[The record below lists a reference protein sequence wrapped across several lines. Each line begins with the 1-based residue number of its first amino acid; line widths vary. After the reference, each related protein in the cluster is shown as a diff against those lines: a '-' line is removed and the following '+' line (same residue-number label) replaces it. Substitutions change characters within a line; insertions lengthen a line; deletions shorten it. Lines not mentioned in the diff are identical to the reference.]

1 MKVLHLIN
9 TLSTG
14 GAEMHLLTLCR
25 YLKRQNVEIVVA
37 CLREHVKDSRS
48 LRRDFEGEDIRV
60 INLRADSRYDSL
72 FLGRIA
78 RLLRAER
85 PDILHTHLPRADVAG
100 AFARVF
106 HPGLVW
112 VCSVHAIYSE
122 DWSGRWSLPLFN
134 LLWRRADVMLCIS
147 HAVRDW
153 LVGRGMPPDKA
164 RVIHYGIEPAKFSE
178 SRVNLRE
185 QWGLNDNVVVGSLGR
200 LEPRKGHDLLI
211 QAMPELCMRVP
222 SARLLIAGH
231 DPWGYGKSLQQRI
244 DGLGLKEKVR
254 LVGFQKDVPSFLSA
268 LDAFAFASSSE
279 GFGQVVIEAM
289 AAGRPV
295 VAWKIPPL
303 TEIVVDSVTGL
314 LVETKTPDEIGR
326 AISWM
331 LANPK
336 EAARMGK
343 RGQERVCNHFFAQ
356 RMSIETL
363 SLYREL
369 LDHRQ
374 LKAQSPAV
382 KASVQ
387 SDERH
392 DHQSLC

>member
-48 LRRDFEGEDIRV
+48 LRLDFEQEDIRV
-60 INLRADSRYDSL
+60 INLQADSRYDSL
-72 FLGRIA
+72 FLGKIA

-85 PDILHTHLPRADVAG
+85 PDILHTHLPRADFAG

-153 LVGRGMPPDKA
+153 LVGRGVPPDKA
-164 RVIHYGIEPAKFSE
+164 RVIHYGIEPEKFSE

-185 QWGLNDNVVVGSLGR
+185 QWGLNDHAVIGSIGR
-200 LEPRKGHDLLI
+200 LESRKGHDLLI
-211 QAMPELCMRVP
+211 QAMPELCKRVP

-231 DPWGYGKSLQQRI
+231 DPCGYGATLRRLI
-244 DGLGLKEKVR
+244 DRLELGEKVR
-254 LVGFQKDVPSFLSA
+254 LVGFQTDVVSFLNA
-268 LDAFAFASSSE
+268 LDVFAFASSSE
-279 GFGQVVIEAM
+279 GFGQVLVEAM
-289 AAGRPV
+289 AAGKPV
-295 VAWKIPPL
+295 VASRISPL
-303 TEIVVDSVTGL
+303 TEIVVDGETGL
-314 LVETKTPDEIGR
+314 LVEPMKPKPFADALIQLIKDPLKREYMGLRGR
-326 AISWM
+326 
-331 LANPK
+331 
-336 EAARMGK
+336 
-343 RGQERVCNHFFAQ
+343 ERVEKFFTAE
-356 RMSIETL
+356 RMAGETL
-363 SLYREL
+363 ALYKEL
-369 LDHRQ
+369 ERYNHEQ
-374 LKAQSPAV
+374 KAV
-382 KASVQ
+382 V
-387 SDERH
+387 
-392 DHQSLC
+392 

>member
-48 LRRDFEGEDIRV
+48 LRLDFEEEDIRV
-60 INLRADSRYDSL
+60 INLQADSRYDSL

-78 RLLRAER
+78 RVLREER
-85 PDILHTHLPRADVAG
+85 SDIIHTHLPRADVAG

-134 LLWRRADVMLCIS
+134 LLWRRADIMLCIS
-147 HAVRDW
+147 HAVREW
-153 LVGRGMPPDKA
+153 LVGRGVPQDKA
-164 RVIHYGIEPAKFSE
+164 RVIHYGIEPEKFSE
-178 SRVNLRE
+178 PRVNLRE
-185 QWGLNDNVVVGSLGR
+185 QWGLNDNAVVGSIGR

-231 DPWGYGKSLQQRI
+231 DPCGYGVTLRRLI
-244 DGLGLKEKVR
+244 DRLGLGEKLR
-254 LVGFQKDVPSFLSA
+254 LVGFQTDVVSFLNA
-268 LDAFAFASSSE
+268 LDVFAFASSSE

-289 AAGRPV
+289 AAGKPV
-295 VAWKIPPL
+295 ITSKIAPL
-303 TEIVVDSVTGL
+303 TEIVADGETGL
-314 LVETKTPDEIGR
+314 LVESGSPQSFAS
-326 AISWM
+326 AIAQLLIDPM
-331 LANPK
+331 
-336 EAARMGK
+336 ERHRMGA
-343 RGQERVCNHFFAQ
+343 RGRERVTKCFTAE
-356 RMSIETL
+356 RMTQETL
-363 SLYREL
+363 LLYENL
-369 LDHRQ
+369 L
-374 LKAQSPAV
+374 AQKSEVRSIA
-382 KASVQ
+382 
-387 SDERH
+387 
-392 DHQSLC
+392 

>member
-1 MKVLHLIN
+1 MKVLQLIN

-48 LRRDFEGEDIRV
+48 LRLDFEEEDIRV
-60 INLRADSRYDSL
+60 INLQADSRYDSL
-72 FLGRIA
+72 FLSRIA
-78 RLLRAER
+78 RVLKEER
-85 PDILHTHLPRADVAG
+85 PDIIHTHLPRADVAG

-134 LLWRRADVMLCIS
+134 LLWRRADIMLCIS
-147 HAVRDW
+147 HAVREW
-153 LVGRGMPPDKA
+153 LVGRGVPQDKA
-164 RVIHYGIEPAKFSE
+164 RVIHYGIEPEKFSE

-185 QWGLNDNVVVGSLGR
+185 QWGLNDNAVVGSIGR

-231 DPWGYGKSLQQRI
+231 DPCGYGVTLRRLI
-244 DGLGLKEKVR
+244 DRLGLGEKLR
-254 LVGFQKDVPSFLSA
+254 LVGFQTDVVSFLNA
-268 LDAFAFASSSE
+268 LDVFAFASSSE

-289 AAGRPV
+289 AAGKPV
-295 VAWKIPPL
+295 ITSKIAPL
-303 TEIVVDSVTGL
+303 TEIVADGETGL
-314 LVETKTPDEIGR
+314 LVESGSPQSFAS
-326 AISWM
+326 AIAQLLIDPM
-331 LANPK
+331 
-336 EAARMGK
+336 ERHRMGA
-343 RGQERVCNHFFAQ
+343 RGRERVTKSFTAE
-356 RMSIETL
+356 RMTQETL
-363 SLYREL
+363 LLYENL
-369 LDHRQ
+369 L
-374 LKAQSPAV
+374 AQKSEVRSIA
-382 KASVQ
+382 
-387 SDERH
+387 
-392 DHQSLC
+392 

>member
-25 YLKRQNVEIVVA
+25 YLKRQNVEIVVV

-48 LRRDFEGEDIRV
+48 LRLDFEEEAIRV
-60 INLRADSRYDSL
+60 INLQADSRYDSL

-78 RLLRAER
+78 RVLREER
-85 PDILHTHLPRADVAG
+85 PDILHTHLPRADFAG

-134 LLWRRADVMLCIS
+134 LLWRRADVMVCIS
-147 HAVRDW
+147 HAVREW
-153 LVGRGMPPDKA
+153 LVGRGVPPDKA

-178 SRVNLRE
+178 PRVNLRE
-185 QWGLNDNVVVGSLGR
+185 QWGLNDNAVVGSIGR

-231 DPWGYGKSLQQRI
+231 DPRGYGATLRRLI
-244 DGLGLKEKVR
+244 DRLGLGEKVR
-254 LVGFQKDVPSFLSA
+254 LVGFQNDVVSFLNA
-268 LDAFAFASSSE
+268 LDVFAFASSSE
-279 GFGQVVIEAM
+279 GFGQVLVEAM
-289 AAGRPV
+289 AAAKPV
-295 VAWKIPPL
+295 VASKISPL
-303 TEIVVDSVTGL
+303 TEIVVDGNTGL
-314 LVETKTPDEIGR
+314 LVEPGDPTAFAD
-326 AISWM
+326 AIMS
-331 LANPK
+331 LLKNPI
-336 EAARMGK
+336 ERERMGL
-343 RGQERVCNHFFAQ
+343 RGRERVKKFFTAERMARQTLALYEEMERYNHEQ
-356 RMSIETL
+356 
-363 SLYREL
+363 
-369 LDHRQ
+369 
-374 LKAQSPAV
+374 KAV
-382 KASVQ
+382 V
-387 SDERH
+387 
-392 DHQSLC
+392 